1 MIVDR
6 GGSRP
11 DPLDRL
17 AGGVPARLAW
27 GAALALLLSWLI
39 VSLRFPPGRDQ
50 GVFLWIGDVVNAG
63 GAPYRDAWET
73 KGPLV
78 FALSAVVRRAFG
90 ATTWG
95 IRLFDAGVVIGTLAL
110 IVALLRRA
118 GASGAAPW
126 AAVVFAVA
134 YARLG
139 WWDSA
144 QPETWATACLTV
156 ALLLAW
162 PPGGAAA
169 GERTPL
175 RRLLLAGFLT
185 GCAALVKPF
194 FVLFLVVPALVAGGD
209 GRVRARVVV
218 LLGAGSLAALLLALA
233 WMGSLGSDV
242 ITAFVDTHVR
252 FNATVYASAG
262 GSSWG
267 QRFTRMAGDMA
278 GGTLLPA
285 MLMALPSA
293 RARGTDER
301 RLARA
306 CALWLALALG
316 LVLWQGKFWP
326 YQWTPAYP
334 PLAILA
340 GMGARSFEIEAR
352 RRAFEKLFAA
362 GCALLLASQT
372 IEPARWVAAWVRDT
386 IVSPDAKR
394 WYAHFGKY
402 DLARGTFPLIARHLR
417 DTVSPGERV
426 VVWGM
431 EPVIYAL
438 SGRASASRYGVH
450 LPLVLGGD
458 TRARRAAR
466 ARFVADLAARPP
478 SAIVVLENDR
488 NQLVRRDSRQ
498 LLDEVPELAELLAR
512 AYRPGAVFPDA
523 RVYDRIS
530 R

>member
-50 GVFLWIGDVVNAG
+50 GVFLWIGDVGNAG

-144 QPETWATACLTV
+144 QPETWATACLTG

-162 PPGGAAA
+162 PRGGTA

-252 FNATVYASAG
+252 FNATVYASTG
-262 GSSWG
+262 GVG
-267 QRFTRMAGDMA
+267 LG
-278 GGTLLPA
+278 
-285 MLMALPSA
+285 
-293 RARGTDER
+293 R
-301 RLARA
+301 RLARMA
-306 CALWLALALG
+306 GIIGGGILLPALLMAIPAARGRGREEQLLARASALWLAIALG
-316 LVLWQGKFWP
+316 LVLVQGKLWS

-334 PLAILA
+334 ALAILA
-340 GMGARSFEIEAR
+340 GLGARNIELEMPRARSSTVLAAVSALIIGARS
-352 RRAFEKLFAA
+352 
-362 GCALLLASQT
+362 

-386 IVSPDAKR
+386 IVSPDAGR

-402 DLARGTFPLIARHLR
+402 DLEEGTFPMVARHLR
-417 DTVSPGERV
+417 ERLRSDERV
-426 VVWGM
+426 LVWGV

-523 RVYDRIS
+523 RVYDRVK